1 MGERVLS
8 RIVAVSNRV
17 AVGSKSSGGL
27 AVGVLAALEEY
38 GGVWFGWNGEVVNGA
53 VPDPAIEQRG
63 KVTYATMPLGRGD
76 FDDYYNGFS
85 NNILWPLFHFQLGM
99 FRYDRRQF
107 EAYCRVNALFARK
120 LAPLLEP
127 GDLIW
132 VHDYHLILLAAE
144 LRRLGV
150 EQPIGFF
157 LHVPFPCLDVL
168 RALPPYQ
175 SLLRAL
181 CAYDV
186 VGFQT
191 QRDLRSFEENLAQQD
206 FGGVLIGDRRTRAK
220 GRPVRADVFP
230 IGIDVEGIGEL
241 AGKAVET
248 APIERMIKSL
258 RDRQL
263 VIGVDRLDYSKG
275 LPERFRAYE
284 RVLEEH
290 ESLRG
295 EVVFMQIAPPSRTGV
310 RAYVEIRQQLEQTA
324 GNINGRYAEMDWV
337 PIRYLNRKYSRRT
350 LMGLFRIAR
359 VAVVTPLRDGMN
371 LVAKEFVAAQDPQ
384 DPGSLVLSTLAGAAR
399 ELDAATLVNP
409 YDIEEVAD
417 GIMRAMQMPL
427 EERCERHE
435 AMLRAL
441 KRNDITR
448 WRTRFVET
456 LGAAAG

>member
-1 MGERVLS
+1 MSRV
-8 RIVAVSNRV
+8 VAVSNRV
-17 AVGSKSSGGL
+17 AVGANSSGGL

-38 GGVWFGWNGEVVNGA
+38 GGVWFGWDGEVVEGD
-53 VPDPAIEQRG
+53 VPDPRIERRV
-63 KVTYATMPLGRGD
+63 KVTYATMPLNQQD

-107 EAYCRVNALFARK
+107 DAYCRVNTLFARR

-144 LRRLGV
+144 LRRLGI

-157 LHVPFPCLDVL
+157 LHVPFPGVDVL
-168 RALPPYQ
+168 RALPPYE

-206 FGGVLIGDRRTRAK
+206 FGGVLISDRRTRSQ
-220 GRPVRADVFP
+220 GRSVRADVFP
-230 IGIDVEGIGEL
+230 IGIDVGGIGEL
-241 AGKAVET
+241 AGEAAGT
-248 APIERMIKSL
+248 TPIKRMHKSL
-258 RDRQL
+258 RGRRL

-290 ESLRG
+290 EKLRG
-295 EVVFMQIAPPSRTGV
+295 QLVFMQIAPPSRTGV

-337 PIRYLNRKYSRRT
+337 PIRYLNRNYSRRT
-350 LMGLFRIAR
+350 LMGLLRISR
-359 VAVVTPLRDGMN
+359 VAAVTPLRDGMN
-371 LVAKEFVAAQDPQ
+371 LVAKEYVAAQDPG

-399 ELDAATLVNP
+399 ELDAAILVNP
-409 YDIEEVAD
+409 YDIEQVAE
-417 GIMRAMQMPL
+417 GILQAIEMPLDERRERYRAMLAAL
-427 EERCERHE
+427 E
-435 AMLRAL
+435 
-441 KRNDITR
+441 RNDITR
-448 WRTRFVET
+448 WRKRFIET
-456 LGAAAG
+456 LEAAAA